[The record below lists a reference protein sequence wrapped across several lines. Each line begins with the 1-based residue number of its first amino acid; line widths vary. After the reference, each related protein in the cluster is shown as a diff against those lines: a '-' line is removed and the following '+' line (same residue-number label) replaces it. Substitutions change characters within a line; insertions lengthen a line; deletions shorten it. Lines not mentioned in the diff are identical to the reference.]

1 MILSYDACNIS
12 YVSIMSPLSR
22 HNFNVARLSICERS
36 WLAYFSE
43 DGILVALIWICSSA
57 FIACGKENK
66 HTWGEISL

>member
-43 DGILVALIWICSSA
+43 DGILVALI
-57 FIACGKENK
+57 
-66 HTWGEISL
+66 